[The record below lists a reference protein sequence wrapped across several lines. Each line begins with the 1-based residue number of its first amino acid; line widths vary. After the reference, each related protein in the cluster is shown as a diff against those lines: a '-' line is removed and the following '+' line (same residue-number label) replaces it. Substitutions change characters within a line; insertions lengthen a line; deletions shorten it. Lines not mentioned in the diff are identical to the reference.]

1 MSYIRKFGKN
11 TLDIRLGIS
20 QDQQDVN
27 EIYKIKDAFH
37 HKVLKAK
44 HRRTE
49 AVNVKIKSEANTLK
63 FENDG
68 KKDTEWCCKF
78 GIPPKYK
85 NGTRYVTDPKYKSTK
100 LHHDS
105 PGDQDRINTTV
116 KSKNDT
122 SRSYDTESDSFAV
135 ELK

>member
-1 MSYIRKFGKN
+1 
-11 TLDIRLGIS
+11 
-20 QDQQDVN
+20 
-27 EIYKIKDAFH
+27 
-37 HKVLKAK
+37 
-44 HRRTE
+44 
-49 AVNVKIKSEANTLK
+49 VKIKSEANTLE

-68 KKDTEWCCKF
+68 EKDTEWRCKF

-85 NGTRYVTDPKYKSTK
+85 NGTRYITDPKYKSTK

-105 PGDQDRINTTV
+105 PGSQDRINTTV

-122 SRSYDTESDSFAV
+122 SRSYDTESDGFAV